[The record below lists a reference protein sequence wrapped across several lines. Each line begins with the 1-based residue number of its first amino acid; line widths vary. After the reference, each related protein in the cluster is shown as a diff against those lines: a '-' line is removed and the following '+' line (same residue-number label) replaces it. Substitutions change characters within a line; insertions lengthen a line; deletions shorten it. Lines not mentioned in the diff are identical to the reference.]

1 MTNLKRESQRSPFDR
16 VTTTRA
22 KSTDRKM
29 PLIYASVFTL
39 ALGPVLAANTWIT
52 IPEVEFGKG
61 VANFPECIKFS
72 VVDFDLD
79 VSESGTIVSALDI
92 SELGNDCEDKYLR
105 VSLLGSEDEIV
116 GQFSSPQLES
126 ASSLR
131 LTVDSQVINPAS
143 VFGVNFELSDRPF

>member
-1 MTNLKRESQRSPFDR
+1 MTNLKPESQRSPFDR
-16 VTTTRA
+16 VNTPRA
-22 KSTDRKM
+22 KATDRKM
-29 PLIYASVFTL
+29 PLIYVSVFAL
-39 ALGPVLAANTWIT
+39 ALGSVFAANTWIT

-79 VSESGTIVSALDI
+79 VSESGTVVSALDI
-92 SELGNDCEDKYLR
+92 SDLGNDCADKYLR

-116 GQFSSPQLES
+116 GEFNSPQLGS
-126 ASSLR
+126 APTLR

>member
-1 MTNLKRESQRSPFDR
+1 
-16 VTTTRA
+16 
-22 KSTDRKM
+22 M
-29 PLIYASVFTL
+29 PLIYVSVFAL
-39 ALGPVLAANTWIT
+39 ALGSVFAANTWIT

-79 VSESGTIVSALDI
+79 VSESGTVVSALDI
-92 SELGNDCEDKYLR
+92 SDLGNDCADKYLR

-116 GQFSSPQLES
+116 GEFNSPQLGS
-126 ASSLR
+126 APTLR